1 MPGGVGGGGGGGVR
15 GLLNGLSAPA
25 SGIRAQKARIDTIA
39 FNLAQ
44 AGTSAAPGTEAFR
57 RRVVELESIPPGAGE
72 HGVAPLAGRA
82 IPAPT
87 TNPAF
92 PLPPSVEGMLQAVG
106 PNGISA
112 TARPHDEGVRVAG
125 IAEDLSEGALIYD
138 PGHPHAD
145 EQGYVRYANVE
156 ITQEM
161 VDLLEARRFFEANAT
176 VFEAMKSVLR
186 RSIDI

>member
-1 MPGGVGGGGGGGVR
+1 MPAGVGGGGGVR
-15 GLLNGLSAPA
+15 GLLKGLSAPA

-44 AGTSAAPGTEAFR
+44 AGTSAAPGTEPFR
-57 RRVVELESIPPGAGE
+57 RRVVELESIPPGSSA
-72 HGVAPLAGRA
+72 HGVAPLAGGA
-82 IPAPT
+82 TPAT
-87 TNPAF
+87 ANLAF
-92 PLPPSVEGMLQAVG
+92 PLAPLASQLPGADPLS
-106 PNGISA
+106 P

-125 IAEDLSEGALIYD
+125 VAEDLTEGPLVYD

-156 ITQEM
+156 VTQEM

-186 RSIDI
+186 RSIEI